1 MVARRTPLNIGDCAE
16 RNRGKAETRIGH
28 PADAITRCADEANAN
43 SRERRKEMDLQT
55 PPMRRPS
62 SSAKPERRS
71 ASICRTDDWL
81 RELFSGTYDLREA
94 EARLR
99 SRARNQPP
107 QGSKTS
113 QVER

>member
-1 MVARRTPLNIGDCAE
+1 MPTQE
-16 RNRGKAETRIGH
+16 KEGK
-28 PADAITRCADEANAN
+28 
-43 SRERRKEMDLQT
+43 SMDLQT
-55 PPMRRPS
+55 PPTRRS
-62 SSAKPERRS
+62 SLSAKPERNS

-94 EARLR
+94 EWRLR

-107 QGSKTS
+107 RGSKTP